1 MNEKSETIE
10 VAVDGRV
17 GILRFNRPRQHNAF
31 NQLMMSEATEALRQ
45 FNLDKHINTI
55 VVTGASPSFSAGF
68 DLKELAAQGYSSPAE
83 WHAAITADFEYVM
96 QFWDSPKPT
105 IAAVEGYCLG
115 SGLEVAVAC
124 DVTVSGADAVFGVP
138 EVKFGSSIVAL
149 ILPWIIGPKYA
160 KELLLTGNDRIRAAR
175 AAEIG
180 LVNHVVDEGGAFS
193 RAMEIAQEISA
204 ASPLSVQLTKRAVN
218 RTADI
223 QGMREA
229 LRWAADTSVFIESS
243 AGADN
248 AEFNR
253 IAASDGMKAAVA
265 WRDSRS

>member
-1 MNEKSETIE
+1 MNEQLTCIETAIE
-10 VAVDGRV
+10 GRI
-17 GILRFNRPRQHNAF
+17 GILRFNRGRKHNAF
-31 NQLMMSEATEALRQ
+31 NMQMMAEVTEALRD
-45 FNLDKHINTI
+45 FNENRQVNAV

-68 DLKELAAQGYSSPAE
+68 DLKELAAQGYTTPAE
-83 WHAAITADFEYVM
+83 WQAAIAADFDYVM
-96 QFWDSPKPT
+96 QFWDFPKPT
-105 IAAVEGYCLG
+105 IAAVEGFCLG

-124 DVTVSGADAVFGVP
+124 DITVAGDKAVFGVP

-160 KELLLTGNDRIRAAR
+160 KELLLTGNDRIDAAR
-175 AAEIG
+175 AAQIG
-180 LVNHVVDEGGAFS
+180 LVNHVVDDSTAFA
-193 RAMEIAQEISA
+193 RAMDIAREIASA
-204 ASPLSVQLTKRAVN
+204 SVLSVQLTKRAIQ

-229 LRWAADTSVFIESS
+229 LRWAADTAVFIESS

-253 IAASDGMKAAVA
+253 IAVQEGMKAAIA
-265 WRDSRS
+265 WRDSRA

>member
-1 MNEKSETIE
+1 MNEQSCVE
-10 VAVDGRV
+10 VAVEGRV
-17 GILRFNRPRQHNAF
+17 GILRFNRARKHNAF
-31 NQLMMSEATEALRQ
+31 NMQMMAEVTEALRR
-45 FNLDKHINTI
+45 FNEDRKINGI

-68 DLKELAAQGYSSPAE
+68 DLKELAAQGYTTPAE
-83 WHAAITADFEYVM
+83 WHAAITADFDYVM

-124 DVTVSGADAVFGVP
+124 DITVAGDQALFGVP

-160 KELLLTGNDRIRAAR
+160 KELLLTGNDRIDAAR
-175 AAEIG
+175 AAQIG
-180 LVNHVVDEGGAFS
+180 LVNHVVEDGTAFE
-193 RAMEIAQEISA
+193 RAMKIAHEIAA
-204 ASPLSVQLTKRAVN
+204 ASALSVQLTKRAIQ

-229 LRWAADTSVFIESS
+229 LRWAADTAVFIESS

-253 IAASDGMKAAVA
+253 IAAQDGMKAAVA
-265 WRDSRS
+265 WRDSRA

>member
-1 MNEKSETIE
+1 
-10 VAVDGRV
+10 
-17 GILRFNRPRQHNAF
+17 
-31 NQLMMSEATEALRQ
+31 MMAEATEALRH
-45 FNLDKHINTI
+45 FNEDRQINAV
-55 VVTGASPSFSAGF
+55 VVTGAKPSFSAGF
-68 DLKELAAQGYSSPAE
+68 DLKELAGHGYTTPAE
-83 WHAAITADFEYVM
+83 WHAAITADLEYVM

-124 DVTVSGADAVFGVP
+124 DITVAGDKALFGVP

-149 ILPWIIGPKYA
+149 ILPWVIGTKYA
-160 KELLLTGNDRIRAAR
+160 KELLLTGNDRIDAAR
-175 AAEIG
+175 AAQIG
-180 LVNHVVDEGGAFS
+180 LVNHIVADGSAFA
-193 RAMEIAQEISA
+193 RAMEIAQEVAA
-204 ASPLSVQLTKRAVN
+204 ASALSVQLTKRAIQ

-229 LRWAADTSVFIESS
+229 LRWAADTAVFIESS

-253 IAASDGMKAAVA
+253 IAAQDGMKAAVA